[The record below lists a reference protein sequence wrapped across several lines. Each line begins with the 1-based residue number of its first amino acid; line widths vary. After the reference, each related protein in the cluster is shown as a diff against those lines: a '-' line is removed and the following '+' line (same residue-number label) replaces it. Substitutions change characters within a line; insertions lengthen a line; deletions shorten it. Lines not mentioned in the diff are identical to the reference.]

1 VENIMDISKRF
12 KEERERL
19 GFSQVAFAELGDA
32 TKWSLINWEAG
43 RQTPNGAY
51 LADIATH
58 GADVLY
64 ILTGKRSMAVAEVA
78 LLPNDERGLLDGYR
92 RCSPAAKKS
101 LIQTAALLAAGADQP
116 ATSITMRAGKNSKQ
130 VGSIN
135 AKGDV
140 SF

>member
-1 VENIMDISKRF
+1 MELNIFNRLVL
-12 KEERERL
+12 ERERL
-19 GFSQVAFAELGDA
+19 GLNKAEMAAVGGVAQPTYLRYETGDRVPDGEFYA
-32 TKWSLINWEAG
+32 K
-43 RQTPNGAY
+43 
-51 LADIATH
+51 IAVR

-78 LLPNDERGLLDGYR
+78 LLPNDERGLLDSYR

-101 LIQTAALLAAGADQP
+101 LIQTAALLVTDQAVP
-116 ATSITMRAGKNSKQ
+116 GINMRAGKNSKQ

-140 SF
+140 TF

>member
-1 VENIMDISKRF
+1 MNISKRF

-19 GFSQVAFAELGDA
+19 GFSQSAFAELGDA

-51 LADIATH
+51 LAVIAEH

-78 LLPNDERGLLDGYR
+78 LLPNDERGLLDSYR

-101 LIQTAALLAAGADQP
+101 LIQTAALLVTDQAMP
-116 ATSITMRAGKNSKQ
+116 GVTMRAGKNSKQ

-140 SF
+140 TF

>member
-1 VENIMDISKRF
+1 MNISKRF

-19 GFSQVAFAELGDA
+19 GISQAAFAELGDA

-51 LADIATH
+51 LAVIATH

-78 LLPNDERGLLDGYR
+78 LLPNDERGLLDSYR

-101 LIQTAALLAAGADQP
+101 LIQTAALLATDQAMP
-116 ATSITMRAGKNSKQ
+116 GINMRAGKNSKQ

-135 AKGDV
+135 AGGDV
-140 SF
+140 KL